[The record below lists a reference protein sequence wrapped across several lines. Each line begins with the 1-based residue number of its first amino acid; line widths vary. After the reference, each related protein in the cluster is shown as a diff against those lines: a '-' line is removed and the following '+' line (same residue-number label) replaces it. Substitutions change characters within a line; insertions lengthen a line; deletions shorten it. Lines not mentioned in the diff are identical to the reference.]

1 MNSQQLTDDT
11 KKIFLIKNMFSH
23 KSYLGQEIYI
33 FFCKVTNSAT
43 TTITNSATTTIT
55 NSATTTITNSAT
67 TTITNSA
74 TTTTLSDG
82 KFVILVLAGNMK
94 NNDDEECQ

>member
-1 MNSQQLTDDT
+1 
-11 KKIFLIKNMFSH
+11 MFSH

-33 FFCKVTNSAT
+33 FFCKV
-43 TTITNSATTTIT
+43 
-55 NSATTTITNSAT
+55 TNSAT

-94 NNDDEECQ
+94 NNDDEECQWKFATNGEFVADFV

>member
-1 MNSQQLTDDT
+1 MNSQQLTDDEKT
-11 KKIFLIKNMFSH
+11 IFLIKNMFSH

-55 NSATTTITNSAT
+55 NSATTT
-67 TTITNSA
+67 
-74 TTTTLSDG
+74 TLSDG

>member
-1 MNSQQLTDDT
+1 ML
-11 KKIFLIKNMFSH
+11 SH

-33 FFCKVTNSAT
+33 FFCKV
-43 TTITNSATTTIT
+43 
-55 NSATTTITNSAT
+55 TNSAT

-94 NNDDEECQ
+94 NNDDEECQWKFATNGEFVADFV

>member
-1 MNSQQLTDDT
+1 ML
-11 KKIFLIKNMFSH
+11 SH

-33 FFCKVTNSAT
+33 FFCKV
-43 TTITNSATTTIT
+43 TNSATTTIT